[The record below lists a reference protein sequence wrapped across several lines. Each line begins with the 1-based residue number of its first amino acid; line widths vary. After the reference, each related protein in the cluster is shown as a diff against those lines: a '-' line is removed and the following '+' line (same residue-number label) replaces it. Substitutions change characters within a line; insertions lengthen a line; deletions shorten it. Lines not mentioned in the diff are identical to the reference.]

1 MDAFNVGAN
10 QIIRERLSPQ
20 QKQQQHQHQSQHLNL
35 NQHQLQQIQQQL
47 TQSVFSKLGNNVN
60 FHSKRSVSATGNID
74 KSNQI

>member
-20 QKQQQHQHQSQHLNL
+20 
-35 NQHQLQQIQQQL
+35 QHQLQQIQQQL